1 MWRAS
6 MHAADGPASTTT
18 PSPPLPG
25 PRRPEE
31 RIPGEREVNTLTH
44 REPGAMAGQFSGA
57 DIPAAS
63 PPDWLDEDTTL
74 ERVREGGGN
83 KN

>member
-1 MWRAS
+1 V
-6 MHAADGPASTTT
+6 
-18 PSPPLPG
+18 
-25 PRRPEE
+25 E